1 MFNCPGITKN
11 FHSFVEGDAVF
22 LFIGCGFPLVPF
34 ETQPDLQIWK
44 GRYQICT
51 EYIPRASG
59 CCADICTLSAEA
71 VGLRKTLACSYNLDM
86 QALLVALIVLVSL
99 QKADQPQFHVPDLER
114 RVHDLINKERKDK
127 KADNLQF
134 DRQLAEIARVHSADM
149 AKRKFFDH
157 KNPDGKDA
165 NARGKA
171 AGYTCRKVYTGYFT
185 DGLAEN
191 IYQGSLY
198 SRIRITGN
206 KRSYDWYSL
215 EEMAR
220 EIVEGWMD
228 SPGHRRNVL
237 EKTYEKEGI
246 GIFISADDKVYV
258 TQVFC

>member
-1 MFNCPGITKN
+1 VHRYYNSKMKFSASVLFGLLLA
-11 FHSFVEGDAVF
+11 AV
-22 LFIGCGFPLVPF
+22 
-34 ETQPDLQIWK
+34 
-44 GRYQICT
+44 
-51 EYIPRASG
+51 S
-59 CCADICTLSAEA
+59 
-71 VGLRKTLACSYNLDM
+71 
-86 QALLVALIVLVSL
+86 LVAA
-99 QKADQPQFHVPDLER
+99 QKPDQPQIRIADLER
-114 RVHDLINKERKDK
+114 RVHDLINKERADK
-127 KADNLQF
+127 KANNLQF
-134 DRQLAEIARVHSADM
+134 DRQLADIARAHSADM

-165 NARGKA
+165 TARGKA
-171 AGYTCRKVYTGYFT
+171 AGYTCRKFYAGYFT

-215 EEMAR
+215 EELAG
-220 EIVEGWMD
+220 EVVDGWMD

-246 GIFISADDKVYV
+246 GIAISSDDKVYV